1 MGVQV
6 PLSAPR
12 IIMEDIVLTKQQI
25 YDLLKIY
32 DHFQHY
38 DDFTVT
44 LGQEGKVSVS
54 FDSRKLE
61 QKIDRTFVPTL

>member
-1 MGVQV
+1 
-6 PLSAPR
+6 
-12 IIMEDIVLTKQQI
+12 MEDIVLTKQQI
-25 YDLLKIY
+25 FNLLKIY
-32 DHFQHY
+32 DHFRNY

-54 FDSRKLE
+54 FDSRKLD

>member
-1 MGVQV
+1 
-6 PLSAPR
+6 
-12 IIMEDIVLTKQQI
+12 MEDIILTKQQI

-61 QKIDRTFVPTL
+61 KKVDRSFVQTL